1 MGPLTSA
8 TLQQDKRSC
17 TWTIWETS
25 CCWSARN
32 WVGSCSTFVKRV
44 CKASKPS
51 WGFQSSE
58 SNTRET
64 SCHRSS
70 RHRTS
75 RHPMLFCKD
84 LSKLPGRAS
93 PITLHPTMLPCLDLV
108 RSSMGVA
115 SEIIEVAAT
124 RASSNQCW
132 KTQCLNVLS
141 AGSKVWRNRKLSICH
156 DSPKAASF
164 PKIWTKFCPLS
175 WWMGDPFRTS
185 WTRHLAT
192 SKVTSPATLAVQL
205 LSKPRSRGWNLWPST
220 ACRNFPVSGYVCS
233 HASTSPCL
241 ITSEPNVPTCRC
253 RSNVAW
259 MVHPL
264 CRKGAAKKDNTKTS
278 VQLNHRGRPPDLPA
292 FHQASGSYKH
302 LHHWTKS
309 QFQ

>member
-1 MGPLTSA
+1 MGVLSSA
-8 TLQQDKRSC
+8 QVQQLKRSC

-64 SCHRSS
+64 LLHRTLGATSS
-70 RHRTS
+70 RLRL
-75 RHPMLFCKD
+75 RCNWR
-84 LSKLPGRAS
+84 SKLPGKAS
-93 PITLHPTMLPCLDLV
+93 PITPHPSMSPCLDLL

-132 KTQCLNVLS
+132 KTQCLNLLNP
-141 AGSKVWRNRKLSICH
+141 GSKVWQTGNSSIFH

-164 PKIWTKFCPLS
+164 PKIWTNFCPLS
-175 WWMGDPFRTS
+175 SWMGDPFRTS

-192 SKVTSPATLAVQL
+192 SKVTSRATCAVQL
-205 LSKPRSRGWNLWPST
+205 IAKPGSPGSNLLPST
-220 ACRNFPVSGYVCS
+220 ACRNLPVSGYVCS

-241 ITSEPNVPTCRC
+241 NTSEPNVPTCRC
-253 RSNVAW
+253 RS
-259 MVHPL
+259 
-264 CRKGAAKKDNTKTS
+264 
-278 VQLNHRGRPPDLPA
+278 
-292 FHQASGSYKH
+292 SGLDGS
-302 LHHWTKS
+302 S
-309 QFQ
+309 FV